1 MMKKQ
6 SNVTKFLFST
16 ILLMV
21 VVLISLLSGKYQL
34 SLTEI
39 LSANEEQLRVFL
51 TLRLPRT
58 LMALAA
64 GFALG
69 AAGMVYQTVFQN
81 SLASPDMIGV
91 TSGAS
96 AGAAFAILFLGGSF
110 AAVTGSAFI
119 GSMLALVI
127 ALLLASLSKGNSS
140 SLILAGIAVHSIAQ
154 TTLMLLKLCADPE
167 RELASIEYWIMG
179 SLNGI
184 TLKKIPGA
192 LLIVALCFLA
202 LTLLY
207 RQILLLSVDEDE
219 AALLGVSVGKMR
231 LLILILA
238 TLMIS
243 AVISVTGIIS
253 FVGLLAPH
261 SARLLL
267 KNHRLPTFFLS
278 AMIGSMILCLA
289 DILARTAAASELPV
303 SVFTSLLGAP
313 FLLFLLM
320 RRRDERG

>member
-1 MMKKQ
+1 MKKT
-6 SNVTKFLFST
+6 STSVILLFSGM
-16 ILLMV
+16 LLLSA
-21 VVLISLLSGKYQL
+21 VVLSLISGKYQL
-34 SLTEI
+34 SLGALLAGDEQ
-39 LSANEEQLRVFL
+39 QLRVFL

-58 LMALAA
+58 VMALAS
-64 GFALG
+64 GFVLG
-69 AAGMVYQTVFQN
+69 AAGMVYQTVFRN

-110 AAVTGSAFI
+110 AAVTGSAFV
-119 GSMLALVI
+119 GSMLALLI
-127 ALLLASLSKGNSS
+127 ALLLASLSRGNSS
-140 SLILAGIAVHSIAQ
+140 ALVLAGIAVHSIAQ
-154 TTLMLLKLCADPE
+154 TVLMLLKLCADPE

-184 TLKKIPGA
+184 TMKKIPGA
-192 LLIVALCFLA
+192 LLIALLCFGA
-202 LTLLY
+202 LILLY

-261 SARLLL
+261 CARLLT
-267 KNHRLPTFFLS
+267 KDNRLPTFFLS
-278 AMIGSMILCLA
+278 AMIGSVILCSA

-313 FLLFLLM
+313 FLLFLLLK
-320 RRRDERG
+320 RRDDRG

>member
-1 MMKKQ
+1 MKK
-6 SNVTKFLFST
+6 TKTLAIFLFSGAV
-16 ILLMV
+16 LL
-21 VVLISLLSGKYQL
+21 SLVSGKYQL
-34 SLTEI
+34 SLSDL
-39 LSANEEQLRVFL
+39 LSGEEQQIRVFL

-58 LMALAA
+58 LMALVS

-69 AAGMVYQTVFQN
+69 AAGMVYQTVFRN

-110 AAVTGSAFI
+110 AAVTGSAFV
-119 GSMLALVI
+119 GSMLALLI
-127 ALLLASLSKGNSS
+127 ALLLASLSRGNSS
-140 SLILAGIAVHSIAQ
+140 ALVLAGIAVHSIAQ
-154 TTLMLLKLCADPE
+154 TVLMLLKLCADPE

-184 TLKKIPGA
+184 TMKKIPGA
-192 LLIVALCFLA
+192 LLIALLCFAA
-202 LTLLY
+202 LILLY

-261 SARLLL
+261 CARLLT
-267 KNHRLPTFFLS
+267 KDNRLPTFFLS
-278 AMIGSMILCLA
+278 AMIGSVILCSA

-313 FLLFLLM
+313 FLLFLLL
-320 RRRDERG
+320 RKGENRG

>member
-1 MMKKQ
+1 MKK
-6 SNVTKFLFST
+6 TKILAIFLFSGAV
-16 ILLMV
+16 LLSA
-21 VVLISLLSGKYQL
+21 VLLSLVSGKYQL
-34 SLTEI
+34 SLGDL
-39 LSANEEQLRVFL
+39 LSGEEQQIRVFL

-58 LMALAA
+58 LMALVS

-69 AAGMVYQTVFQN
+69 AAGMVYQTVFRN

-110 AAVTGSAFI
+110 AAVTGSAFV
-119 GSMLALVI
+119 GSMLALMI
-127 ALLLASLSKGNSS
+127 ALLLASLSRGNSS
-140 SLILAGIAVHSIAQ
+140 ALVLAGIAVHSIAQ
-154 TTLMLLKLCADPE
+154 TVLMLLKLCADPE

-184 TLKKIPGA
+184 TMKKIPGA
-192 LLIVALCFLA
+192 LLIALLCFAA
-202 LTLLY
+202 LILLY

-261 SARLLL
+261 CARLLT
-267 KNHRLPTFFLS
+267 KDNRLPTFFLS
-278 AMIGSMILCLA
+278 AMIGSVILCSA

-313 FLLFLLM
+313 SLLFLLLK
-320 RRRDERG
+320 RRDDRG